1 MYIYTILINKT
12 NKMPKYTFYSTKEDW
27 KNLYKEFEII
37 NDVYKMNI
45 DIKKVKVSTSYDS
58 MWTLLQLV
66 KRKVNL
72 I

>member
-1 MYIYTILINKT
+1 
-12 NKMPKYTFYSTKEDW
+12 MPKYTFYSTKEDW